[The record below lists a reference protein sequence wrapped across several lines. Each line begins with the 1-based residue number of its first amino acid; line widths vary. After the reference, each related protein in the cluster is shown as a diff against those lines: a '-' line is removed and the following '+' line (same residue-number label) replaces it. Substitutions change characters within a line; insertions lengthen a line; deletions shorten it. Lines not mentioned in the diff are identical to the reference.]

1 MNIHKRLRYLHRTG
15 EITHAEWVVGDTLLW
30 SCRPP
35 GRVEFQ
41 VSYDRIAQLAHCA
54 RSTVATALAKLRK
67 LGVLSWRS
75 TWLRVLGRRVRWR
88 NVYRFSESDQPA
100 TDSVHRDLRK
110 RHRGGEQR
118 LSFALLPPLRSVEE
132 QLRLLRGG

>member
-1 MNIHKRLRYLHRTG
+1 MDEQHFS
-15 EITHAEWVVGDTLLW
+15 LLW

-88 NVYRFSESDQPA
+88 NAYRFSESDQPA

-110 RHRGGEQR
+110 RHRGVGN
-118 LSFALLPPLRSVEE
+118 LWVAPLRSVEE